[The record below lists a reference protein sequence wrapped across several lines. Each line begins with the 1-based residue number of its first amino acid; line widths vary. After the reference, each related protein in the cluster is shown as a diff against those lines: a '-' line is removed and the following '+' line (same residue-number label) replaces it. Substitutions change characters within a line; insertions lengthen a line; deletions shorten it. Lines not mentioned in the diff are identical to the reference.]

1 MFPASKAAGHVRG
14 ISRCLARPTQRIPLT
29 NRSETVWPGPDR
41 DDGNEAKT
49 AQPSANGAMANAATA
64 NGTSTYGA
72 GSNGASASASPSANG
87 TSAGAASAAPPAAS
101 RLDRTMWAVTDVL
114 RRHWVLAIVL
124 TGGVALR
131 ALAQIG
137 YQPALLYIDTN
148 KYIFGTDFR
157 TNHFGAFDPLG
168 YTLLVLRPVLMF
180 ANLGFVA
187 LLQHAFGL
195 AMAVA
200 LYVLML
206 RRGVARWLAALAVAP
221 VLLDAYQLNAEQ
233 TIMPDV
239 LFEALI
245 VAGLVVLL
253 WQPRPGLALVV
264 IGGLLLG
271 GSAPVR
277 QVGEALILPA
287 LVYVVAAARGWRTRL
302 LHSAVL
308 TACFAFP
315 ILGYMAYSGVIL
327 HEGFGLSGEGD
338 AYLYGRAAAAAD
350 CATLNIPADLQPLC
364 PAPAL
369 AARLSVDGLVNAP
382 PSPRYT
388 YRVLDPQTGKY
399 VSTQADQLQ
408 LAYAV
413 FRQQPLRVV
422 RAIARDS
429 VKVFALTRDGDV
441 GDPPIHRWQ
450 FQLNFPV
457 YPPVITLTGPASP
470 DATFAAAG
478 GGTMHVYR
486 PAAVALRDYQL
497 HGGYTPGPVLLV
509 ALLAGLAG
517 IFTYRRRGSRALAS
531 QPLALACLLVTGV
544 GAAAM
549 LGADLYEFSWRYQL
563 PALVTLPI
571 AGALGAT
578 AIAQHRRQRVAAAP
592 GPGRA
597 SHPERATV
605 SG

>member
-1 MFPASKAAGHVRG
+1 M
-14 ISRCLARPTQRIPLT
+14 T
-29 NRSETVWPGPDR
+29 NRSETVWPGADR
-41 DDGNEAKT
+41 DDGNEANA
-49 AQPSANGAMANAATA
+49 AQPTA
-64 NGTSTYGA
+64 NGTSTYGL
-72 GSNGASASASPSANG
+72 SPNG
-87 TSAGAASAAPPAAS
+87 TSSHTASPNGTGPAATSIAPPVAS
-101 RLDRTMWAVTDVL
+101 RLDRTVWAVTDVL
-114 RRHWVLAIVL
+114 RQHWVLALVL

-131 ALAQIG
+131 VLAQIG

-157 TNHFGAFDPLG
+157 VNHFGAFDPLG

-187 LLQHAFGL
+187 LLQHALGL
-195 AMAVA
+195 AMAAA

-206 RRGVARWLAALAVAP
+206 RRGVIRWLAALAVAP

-239 LFEALI
+239 LFEALV
-245 VAGLVVLL
+245 VAALVVLL

-271 GSAPVR
+271 TSAPVR

-287 LVYVVAAARGWRTRL
+287 LVYVAAAARGWRTRL
-302 LHSAVL
+302 LHGAVL
-308 TACFAFP
+308 TVCFAVP

-327 HEGFGLSGEGD
+327 HEGFGLSSQGD

-350 CATLNIPADLQPLC
+350 CATLNIPADLRPLC

-369 AARLSVDGLVNAP
+369 AARLGVDGLVNAP
-382 PSPRYT
+382 PSPRFT
-388 YRVLDPQTGKY
+388 YRVLDPQTGKDI
-399 VSTQADQLQ
+399 STQADQLQ

-413 FRQQPLRVV
+413 FRQQPLRVI
-422 RAIARDS
+422 RDIARDS

-457 YPPVITLTGPASP
+457 YPPVITSTGSASP
-470 DATFAAAG
+470 DATFAATG

-509 ALLAGLAG
+509 TLLAGTAG
-517 IFTYRRRGSRALAS
+517 IFTYRRRGRHALAS

-544 GAAAM
+544 GVAAM

-563 PALVTLPI
+563 PALITLPI

-578 AIAQHRRQRVAAAP
+578 AIVQHRRQRRVAAVPAA
-592 GPGRA
+592 GQA
-597 SHPERATV
+597 SHPERTAV
-605 SG
+605 SR

>member
-1 MFPASKAAGHVRG
+1 
-14 ISRCLARPTQRIPLT
+14 LT
-29 NRSETVWPGPDR
+29 NRSETVWPGADR
-41 DDGNEAKT
+41 DDGNEANA
-49 AQPSANGAMANAATA
+49 AQPTA
-64 NGTSTYGA
+64 NGTSTSGL
-72 GSNGASASASPSANG
+72 SPNG
-87 TSAGAASAAPPAAS
+87 TSSYTASPNGTGPAATSIAPPAAS
-101 RLDRTMWAVTDVL
+101 RHDRTVWAVTDVL
-114 RRHWVLAIVL
+114 RQHWVLALVL

-131 ALAQIG
+131 VLAQVG

-157 TNHFGAFDPLG
+157 VNHFGAFDPLG

-187 LLQHAFGL
+187 LLQHALGL
-195 AMAVA
+195 AMAAA

-206 RRGVARWLAALAVAP
+206 RRGVVRWLAALAVAP

-239 LFEALI
+239 LFEALV
-245 VAGLVVLL
+245 VAALVVLL

-271 GSAPVR
+271 TSAPVR

-287 LVYVVAAARGWRTRL
+287 LVYVAAAARGWRTRL
-302 LHSAVL
+302 LHGAVL
-308 TACFAFP
+308 TVCFAVP

-327 HEGFGLSGEGD
+327 HEGFGLSNQGD

-350 CATLNIPADLQPLC
+350 CATLNIPADLRPLC

-369 AARLSVDGLVNAP
+369 AARLGVDGLVNAP
-382 PSPRYT
+382 PSPRLT
-388 YRVLDPQTGKY
+388 YRVLDPQTGKD

-413 FRQQPLRVV
+413 FRQQPLRVI
-422 RAIARDS
+422 RDIARDS

-457 YPPVITLTGPASP
+457 YPPVITSSGSASP
-470 DATFAAAG
+470 DATFAATG

-509 ALLAGLAG
+509 TLLAGTAG
-517 IFTYRRRGSRALAS
+517 IFTYRRRGRHALAS

-544 GAAAM
+544 GVAAM

-563 PALVTLPI
+563 PALITLPI

-578 AIAQHRRQRVAAAP
+578 AIVQHRRQRRVAAVPAD
-592 GPGRA
+592 GQA
-597 SHPERATV
+597 SHPERTAV
-605 SG
+605 SR